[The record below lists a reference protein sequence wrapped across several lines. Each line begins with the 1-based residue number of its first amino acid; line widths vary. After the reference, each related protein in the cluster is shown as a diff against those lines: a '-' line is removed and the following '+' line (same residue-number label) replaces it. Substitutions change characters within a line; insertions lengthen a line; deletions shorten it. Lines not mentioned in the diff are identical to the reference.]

1 MAFGNT
7 HLIFFNSATRH
18 LLTHE
23 QQDEQ
28 TRNNGGENVA
38 ECEQNVF
45 HFGNPVSHTDYR
57 STTDR
62 ITAIFER
69 LVWIGVP
76 THTDSRGGHKIPLKS
91 VFKLRS
97 YLLSPARLDGIG
109 DRTV

>member
-1 MAFGNT
+1 MASGNT
-7 HLIFFNSATRH
+7 HLIFINSATRH

-57 STTDR
+57 STPKW

-69 LVWIGVP
+69 LVWNGVDWCSHSYRL
-76 THTDSRGGHKIPLKS
+76 TR
-91 VFKLRS
+91 RS
-97 YLLSPARLDGIG
+97 
-109 DRTV
+109 